1 MVGQSRKWMILIATT
16 CIQAFAGT
24 NFDFSS
30 YSSTLKS
37 VLGISQLQL
46 NYLSVA
52 SDMGKAFGWCSGVS
66 LMCLPL
72 WVVLF
77 MAAFLGVFGYGVQ
90 WLVIKQVIT
99 LPYFLVFVLCLVAG
113 CSICW
118 FNTVCFVLCIRNF
131 PTNRALALSLT
142 IGFNGVSAAL
152 YTLIANAINPDD
164 ETLYLFLNALVPLL
178 ASSLALVP
186 ILRQPPLQLLS
197 TDTTGRDSFVFFVL
211 NVLAVFTGL
220 YLLLLNSLS
229 SKASRARILLGG
241 ALILLLLPLCLP
253 GIVCGRSWARRT
265 VHTPAFCLEGPTFSS
280 FDPDDFDQLHK
291 ELIGNDR
298 NNNSSSVNPFS
309 ETNKEGLFGMI
320 MEKGRLTVL
329 GEEHPARLLV
339 RRLDFWLYYVA
350 YFCGGTIGLVYSNNL
365 GQIAQSLGYYS
376 QISAIVTLYS
386 SFSFFGRLLS
396 AAPDFMREYV
406 FTANCVYSVYKLAS
420 TSPAIVRLFACKLP
434 LLKFDNLCRYILRTR
449 DKLDFARTGWLAI
462 AVVPTPIAF
471 FLLAASGGEAAL
483 LASTAMI
490 GLSSGFIF
498 AAAVSIT
505 SELFGP
511 NSVSVNHNILITNI
525 PIGSFLYGLLAALVY
540 DSNVKSSNQ
549 ENLLEEAMVCM
560 GRDCYQQTFI
570 WWGCISLLGLISSLL
585 LFLRTRLAYYGYQR
599 NRGRTQ
605 VS

>member
-16 CIQAFAGT
+16 WIQAFTGT

-142 IGFNGVSAAL
+142 ISFNGVSAAL

-197 TDTTGRDSFVFFVL
+197 TDTTSRDSFVFFVL

-280 FDPDDFDQLHK
+280 FDPVDFDQLHK

-396 AAPDFMREYV
+396 AAPDFMRG
-406 FTANCVYSVYKLAS
+406 KL
-420 TSPAIVRLFACKLP
+420 
-434 LLKFDNLCRYILRTR
+434 Y
-449 DKLDFARTGWLAI
+449 FARTGWLAI

-599 NRGRTQ
+599 NRSRTQ

>member
-1 MVGQSRKWMILIATT
+1 MILIATT
-16 CIQAFAGT
+16 WIQAFTGT

-52 SDMGKAFGWCSGVS
+52 SDMGKAFGWCCGVS

-142 IGFNGVSAAL
+142 ISFNGVSAAL

-197 TDTTGRDSFVFFVL
+197 TDTTSRDSFVFFVL

-229 SKASRARILLGG
+229 SKASRALILLGG

-291 ELIGNDR
+291 ELIGNER

-396 AAPDFMREYV
+396 AAPDFML
-406 FTANCVYSVYKLAS
+406 YKL
-420 TSPAIVRLFACKLP
+420 
-434 LLKFDNLCRYILRTR
+434 Y
-449 DKLDFARTGWLAI
+449 FARTGWLAI

-585 LFLRTRLAYYGYQR
+585 LFFRTRLAYYGYQR
-599 NRGRTQ
+599 NRSRTQ

>member
-16 CIQAFAGT
+16 WIQAFTGT

-142 IGFNGVSAAL
+142 ISFNGVSAAL

-197 TDTTGRDSFVFFVL
+197 TDTTSRDSFVFFVL

-396 AAPDFMREYV
+396 AAPEFMREYV
-406 FTANCVYSVYKLAS
+406 FTECIFCLQACLLQQFKL
-420 TSPAIVRLFACKLP
+420 
-434 LLKFDNLCRYILRTR
+434 Y
-449 DKLDFARTGWLAI
+449 FARTGWLAI

-585 LFLRTRLAYYGYQR
+585 LFFRTRLAYYGYQR
-599 NRGRTQ
+599 NRSRTQ